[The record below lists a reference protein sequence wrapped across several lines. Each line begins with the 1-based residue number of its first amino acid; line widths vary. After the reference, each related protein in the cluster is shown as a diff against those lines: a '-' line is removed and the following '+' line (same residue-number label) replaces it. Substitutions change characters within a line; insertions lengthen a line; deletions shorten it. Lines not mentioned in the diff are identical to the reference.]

1 MKRKNTISS
10 LSFLFKIDDPLDAIP
25 VHGAGGIW
33 GTLAVYLFKW
43 GGLFLSGSSE
53 AATGLAWNV
62 IGLIAIIAW
71 TFIWAF
77 TMFFVL
83 KKFDLLRVMAADEFK
98 GKCIF
103 INISSSSDEPIFGTL
118 ASQCIYSEKTVT
130 KFKKAKSIDDAEE
143 NLSFKGR
150 ESFPGF

>member
-98 GKCIF
+98 GKVHFYQYKQQSC
-103 INISSSSDEPIFGTL
+103 DEPILGL
-118 ASQCIYSEKTVT
+118 PIS
-130 KFKKAKSIDDAEE
+130 
-143 NLSFKGR
+143 R
-150 ESFPGF
+150 